1 MGCGNSSSSKV
12 CMSEHLILNRNTIRF
27 FIIIII
33 WLGGI
38 HMPNG
43 NAILMIIRQKHYKY
57 FVCILV
63 HEKSQ
68 SENRFWSA

>member
-1 MGCGNSSSSKV
+1 MGCLNSSSSKV
-12 CMSEHLILNRNTIRF
+12 CMSEHLILNRNTINKK
-27 FIIIII
+27 IIIII

-43 NAILMIIRQKHYKY
+43 NAILMIIRYKHCKY
-57 FVCILV
+57 FICILV

-68 SENRFWSA
+68 SENRF